1 MVEHTCDLAD
11 AAATQDLGRR
21 LAADLLSYPAAG
33 PALLLL
39 QGDLGAGKTCLV
51 QGLAE
56 GLGIAEPITSPTFAL
71 AQHYKGR
78 LPEGTTTR
86 LVHLDL
92 YRLEPGAAAD
102 ELFAQEEEE
111 AAAVAKRG
119 DGAEQAWESTG
130 VERMDGIGV
139 VLAVEWPERLSFFPQ
154 EAWRVRLE
162 HRGEGRRVIWLPPAP
177 PLEAGE
183 PTEDDVPA
191 PWEQADSELHGGRGP
206 GQGQGWTSAFPA

>member
-1 MVEHTCDLAD
+1 MVGVEHTCDLAD
-11 AAATQDLGRR
+11 ATATQDLGRR
-21 LAADLLSYPAAG
+21 LAADLLRHPAAG

-71 AQHYKGR
+71 AQHYEGR

-92 YRLEPGAAAD
+92 YRLEAGPAAD

-111 AAAVAKRG
+111 AAAVARG
-119 DGAEQAWESTG
+119 GEGAAQAWESTG
-130 VERMDGIGV
+130 VEGMAGVGV
-139 VLAVEWPERLSFFPQ
+139 VLAVEWPERLSFLPL

-162 HRGEGRRVIWLPPAP
+162 HRGSGRRVHWLPPAP
-177 PLEAGE
+177 PLERGE
-183 PTEDDVPA
+183 PTEDVQPA
-191 PWEQADSELHGGRGP
+191 PEEQAAGP
-206 GQGQGWTSAFPA
+206 TAG